1 MNLSGKKALII
12 TYYWPPSGGVGVQ
25 RWLKFV
31 KYLRHYGWE
40 PVVYT
45 PENPESH
52 FDDESLFADIPEG
65 ITVIKS
71 KIWEPYNIYKFL
83 TGSRGKK
90 MGIGFASQGKK
101 KGLIHSLLVW
111 LRGNLLI
118 PDARRFWVKPSV
130 KLLAK
135 YISENPVDAI
145 ITTGPPQSMHLIGKK
160 LSAKTGIPWVA
171 DFRDPW
177 TKIYFY
183 NELKLGRIAHRIN
196 QNLEKKVVS
205 TADAVIVVSEQM
217 KREFLPLNPRRIEV
231 ITNGFD
237 DADLSDVI
245 KFSEKF
251 TISHVGTIS
260 PSSNPAALWSALSK
274 LCSQYSSFKNDLRI
288 HLAGQVDMN
297 VLNSIDSEGLMD
309 NLILQEYI
317 PHHEALEIQRNSHIL
332 LLVLSTSPSAKG
344 IITGKIFEYLAA
356 RKPIVAVGPV
366 DGDLS
371 LMLNNVGAGK
381 MFDYNDVDGMAN
393 QILSYY
399 KGYKESN
406 FTIVD
411 ADISSYSRRKLTGQ
425 LSEILNSLTEKG
437 EN

>member
-1 MNLSGKKALII
+1 MQLSGKKALII

-31 KYLRHYGWE
+31 KYLRDYGWE

-65 ITVIKS
+65 IMVIKS
-71 KIWEPYNIYKFL
+71 TIWEPYNIYRFL

-135 YISENPVDAI
+135 YISANPVDVI

-160 LSAKTGIPWVA
+160 LSVKTGIPWVA

-183 NELKLGRIAHRIN
+183 KELKLGRIAHRIN
-196 QNLEKKVVS
+196 QNLEKKIVS

-217 KREFLPLNPRRIEV
+217 KREFLPLDPKRIAV
-231 ITNGFD
+231 VTNGFD
-237 DADLSDVI
+237 EADLPNGV

-251 TISHVGTIS
+251 TLSHVGTIS
-260 PSSNPAALWSALSK
+260 PSSNPVALWSALSK
-274 LCSQYSSFKNDLRI
+274 LCSQDSSFKNDLRI
-288 HLAGQVDMN
+288 RLAGQVDMN

-356 RKPIVAVGPV
+356 RKPIIAVGPV

-371 LMLNNVGAGK
+371 VMLNNVGAGK

-425 LSEILNSLTEKG
+425 LSEILDGLTEKK
-437 EN
+437 

>member
-1 MNLSGKKALII
+1 MRLSGKKALII

-135 YISENPVDAI
+135 YISENPVDVI

-205 TADAVIVVSEQM
+205 TADSVIVVSEQM
-217 KREFLPLNPRRIEV
+217 KREFLPLKPRRIEV

-260 PSSNPAALWSALSK
+260 PSSNPVALWSALSK
-274 LCSQYSSFKNDLRI
+274 LCSQDSFFKNDLRI

-371 LMLNNVGAGK
+371 IMLNKVGAGR
-381 MFDYNDVDGMAN
+381 MFDYNDVDAMAN

>member
-1 MNLSGKKALII
+1 
-12 TYYWPPSGGVGVQ
+12 
-25 RWLKFV
+25 
-31 KYLRHYGWE
+31 
-40 PVVYT
+40 
-45 PENPESH
+45 
-52 FDDESLFADIPEG
+52 
-65 ITVIKS
+65 
-71 KIWEPYNIYKFL
+71 
-83 TGSRGKK
+83 
-90 MGIGFASQGKK
+90 
-101 KGLIHSLLVW
+101 
-111 LRGNLLI
+111 
-118 PDARRFWVKPSV
+118 
-130 KLLAK
+130 
-135 YISENPVDAI
+135 
-145 ITTGPPQSMHLIGKK
+145 MHLIGKK

-205 TADAVIVVSEQM
+205 TADSVIVVSEQM
-217 KREFLPLNPRRIEV
+217 KREFLALNPKRIEV

-237 DADLSDVI
+237 DADLLNGV

-251 TISHVGTIS
+251 TLSHVGTIS
-260 PSSNPAALWSALSK
+260 PSSNPVALWSALSK
-274 LCSQYSSFKNDLRI
+274 LCAQATSFKNDLRI

-297 VLNSIDSEGLMD
+297 VLSSIDRAGLNE

-356 RKPIVAVGPV
+356 RKPIVAIGPV

-371 LMLNNVGAGK
+371 IMLNKVGAGK
-381 MFDYNDVDGMAN
+381 MFDYNDIGGIAN

-399 KGYKESN
+399 QSYKESN

-411 ADISSYSRRKLTGQ
+411 TDISAYSRRNLTGQ
-425 LSEILNSLTEKG
+425 LSGILDGLTKK
-437 EN
+437 